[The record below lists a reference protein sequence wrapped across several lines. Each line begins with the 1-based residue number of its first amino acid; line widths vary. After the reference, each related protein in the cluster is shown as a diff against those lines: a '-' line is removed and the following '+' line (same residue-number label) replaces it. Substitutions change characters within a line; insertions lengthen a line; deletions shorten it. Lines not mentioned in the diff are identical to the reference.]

1 VTSSRFSGLGARI
14 GTGAGYRKL
23 AYATVAMVFLLII
36 VGGIVR
42 VSDSG
47 LGCGPEGS
55 GTDGWPLCG
64 GRAVPLIDT
73 HMVVEYSHRFLAAI
87 VTVMVAMLA
96 WFAWRRQ
103 RDNRPLVRTSL
114 AAFGLILVQASLGG
128 LTVEKGLKEELVA
141 THLGVAM
148 LQIALILLVA
158 RLSRPVGERRPE
170 RTRPATTRAITVLAV
185 TAAVLVLGTIVAG
198 GYMAAGELHGTGR
211 ELSSTDAHMACGD
224 DFPSCNGGFLPFG
237 TSRAMD
243 IHLTH
248 RAFMYL
254 ASIAV
259 LALFVLVLA
268 QRRRLDPESA
278 SALTRL
284 TGAAVAVLLVQVLL
298 GAMNVWLGEH
308 EALIVVHLTVGTV
321 LWVTLALLTMQVL
334 DVRQQAP
341 APSRSGRRVEAAHA

>member
-1 VTSSRFSGLGARI
+1 MTASPLNRIGARI
-14 GTGAGYRKL
+14 AAGAGYRKL
-23 AYATVAMVFLLII
+23 AYATAAVAFLLIV

-47 LGCGPEGS
+47 LGCGPGGS

-64 GRAVPLIDT
+64 GR
-73 HMVVEYSHRFLAAI
+73 VVALLAL
-87 VTVMVAMLA
+87 LA
-96 WFAWRRQ
+96 WRNQ

-114 AAFGLILVQASLGG
+114 AALGLILVQAALGG
-128 LTVEKGLKEELVA
+128 LTVEKGLEEELVA

-148 LQIALILLVA
+148 LQIGLILLIA
-158 RLSRPVGERRPE
+158 RLARPVSERRPA
-170 RTRPATTRAITVLAV
+170 RARPATTRAITAVSV

-198 GYMAAGELHGTGR
+198 GYMAAGELEGTGR
-211 ELSSTDAHMACGD
+211 EHNAIDAHMACGN

-254 ASIAV
+254 ASTAV
-259 LALFVLVLA
+259 LALFVLVLL
-268 QRRRLDPESA
+268 QRRRLDGDSA
-278 SALTRL
+278 RALTIL
-284 TGAAVAVLLVQVLL
+284 SGTALGVLAAQVLL

-308 EALIVVHLTVGTV
+308 EALIVAHLTVGTL
-321 LWVTLALLTMQVL
+321 LWVTLALLSMRVI
-334 DVRQQAP
+334 DVQQP
-341 APSRSGRRVEAAHA
+341 APSPASPGRRVEAAHA

>member
-1 VTSSRFSGLGARI
+1 MRPALNWLGARI
-14 GTGAGYRKL
+14 GSGAGYRRL
-23 AYATVAMVFLLII
+23 AYATVGMIFLLIV

-55 GTDGWPLCG
+55 GTHGWPLCG
-64 GRAVPLIDT
+64 GRVVPLIDT
-73 HMVVEYSHRFLAAI
+73 QMVVEYSHRILAAI
-87 VTVMVAMLA
+87 VTVMVALLA
-96 WFAWRRQ
+96 LFAWRGQ

-114 AAFGLILVQASLGG
+114 AAFALIIVQASLGG

-158 RLSRPVGERRPE
+158 RLSRPGGERRPE
-170 RTRPATTRAITVLAV
+170 RTRPATTRAITALSV

-198 GYMAAGELHGTGR
+198 GYMAAGQLEGTGR
-211 ELSSTDAHMACGD
+211 EHAATDAHMACGN
-224 DFPSCNGGFLPFG
+224 DFPSCNEAFLPFG

-248 RAFMYL
+248 RAFMYVASL
-254 ASIAV
+254 AV
-259 LALFVLVLA
+259 VALFVLVLA
-268 QRRRLDPESA
+268 QRRRLDADSA
-278 SALTRL
+278 RALTL
-284 TGAAVAVLLVQVLL
+284 LSGAAVAVLAVQVLL

-308 EALIVVHLTVGTV
+308 EELIVAHLTVGTI
-321 LWVTLALLTMQVL
+321 LWVAVALLTMRVL

>member
-1 VTSSRFSGLGARI
+1 MTGPVLNGLGARL
-14 GTGAGYRKL
+14 GSGAGYRKL
-23 AYATVAMVFLLII
+23 AYATAAMVFLLIV

-73 HMVVEYSHRFLAAI
+73 HMVVEYSHRFLAAV
-87 VTVMVAMLA
+87 VTVMVALLA
-96 WFAWRRQ
+96 LYAWRRQ

-148 LQIALILLVA
+148 IQIALILLVA
-158 RLSRPVGERRPE
+158 RLSRPASERRPE
-170 RTRPATTRAITVLAV
+170 RVRPATTRAITALSV

-198 GYMAAGELHGTGR
+198 GYMAAGELEGTGR
-211 ELSSTDAHMACGD
+211 EHAATDAHMACGD

-248 RAFMYL
+248 RALMYL
-254 ASIAV
+254 ASAAV
-259 LALFVLVLA
+259 LALFALVLA
-268 QRRRLDPESA
+268 QRRRLDGDSGK
-278 SALTRL
+278 ALTRL
-284 TGAAVAVLLVQVLL
+284 ASGAVGVLAVQVLL

-308 EALIVVHLTVGTV
+308 ESLIVAHLTVGTV
-321 LWVTLALLTMQVL
+321 LWVTLALLTMRVL
-334 DVRQQAP
+334 DVRQP
-341 APSRSGRRVEAAHA
+341 AASPSRSSRRVEAAHA